1 MSSNIVFLSECSP
14 LYTTLGAPQRIPNVT
29 FLPLNRSIRLEWSL
43 PPNSNSVIIDSYI
56 IRYKQSGAPISQ
68 TLGELLS
75 FTTTIIV
82 PNLLNGELYDFWVI
96 ARNRFG
102 DSPFSPTITAIPGAS
117 PSPSEIVRRAYHST
131 TIGNGINDSDP
142 TTYQKVGLE
151 FTPPPSNNG
160 ATPIVFMIKYTQLS
174 GGIGGIGGSST
185 DNSYVLIDS
194 VQNNQIMRDANNS
207 LAINIEGVKGNYIRK
222 EIVIPSGPGFIT
234 SPYRFQVFTTNIYG
248 TSPVPDISFVV
259 DLYSTVDANTV
270 GSIRPRF
277 TAPSLSHYSTP
288 ANGGIVSIAVNDS
301 SFRFRWKQYLPSSPS
316 TGGIPDSTWSY
327 RIQYTD
333 NKDYW
338 YYPSKQGEIAT
349 YPEYTRAY
357 DTTSPGANSANF
369 EYFMDI
375 SRNVINGRR
384 YYVRYCIVNS
394 NGDTSEYTEVTDTN
408 LSITSVIP
416 GKLPQP
422 PPIFRASVD
431 DRMVRLYFNWNT
443 TPPSTELTG
452 GLPILDYKIER
463 YVVSRNG
470 RVFSISTEIDALFEN
485 LIGPYYEDRTR
496 INTNG
501 IEYYYKVFSRTIIGY
516 STLFT
521 TVTAIPSRKSDV
533 VQNVSASVDDGQIT
547 LSWLPPTNIEPGTP
561 IVQYIIE
568 YKLYTIFNIEG
579 LPSSNIVGIFSNP
592 PTITTIIQDMN
603 SILIN
608 DTLWA
613 LLPSKSVSI
622 YTNSPN
628 LNYTITNL
636 FNNTPYVF
644 RIGAVTQDTARRNLV
659 GLIKVIQNRSPYL
672 PRPTI
677 VGKVPTRLT
686 NVEYSVG
693 SRSMAITFSSSDIN
707 NTEGIIRFIV
717 DYRIYGSQVDYLT
730 QRFEYTNSVLLNNRL
745 NKVTFSIL
753 VIDLDNNVSSRP
765 LMNTDSYEI
774 VVYSEN
780 SVGYTNITDRIDLH
794 EDLTF
799 KDSYENLTL
808 PRLVRPTTVP
818 SIIEELRT

>member
-56 IRYKQSGAPISQ
+56 IRYKLSGAPISQ
-68 TLGELLS
+68 TLGELFS
-75 FTTTIIV
+75 FITTIIV

-102 DSPFSPTITAIPGAS
+102 DSPFSPTITASPGAS

-160 ATPIVFMIKYTQLS
+160 ATPLLFMIKYTQLS
-174 GGIGGIGGSST
+174 GGIGGSST

-194 VQNNQIMRDANNS
+194 VQNNQIMRDANDS

-222 EIVIPSGPGFIT
+222 EIVIPSGPGFIS

-248 TSPVPDISFVV
+248 MSPVPDISFVI
-259 DLYSTVDANTV
+259 DLYSTLDANTV

-349 YPEYTRAY
+349 YPEYTRVY

-422 PPIFRASVD
+422 PPIFRAAVD

-452 GLPILDYKIER
+452 GLPVLDYKIER

-470 RVFSISTEIDALFEN
+470 RVFSISPEIEALFEN

-516 STLFT
+516 SELFT
-521 TVTAIPSRKSDV
+521 TVTAIPSRKSDI
-533 VQNVSASVDDGQIT
+533 VQSVSASVDDGQIT

-628 LNYTITNL
+628 LNYTIKNL
-636 FNNTPYVF
+636 FNNRPYVF

-765 LMNTDSYEI
+765 LTNTDSYEI

-794 EDLTF
+794 EDLTS
-799 KDSYENLTL
+799 KDSYENLIL

>member
-1 MSSNIVFLSECSP
+1 MSSNIVFLSDCTP
-14 LYTTLGAPQRIPNVT
+14 LYTILGAPERISNIT
-29 FLPLNRSIRLEWSL
+29 FSPLNRSIRLEWSL

-56 IRYKQSGAPISQ
+56 IRYKLSGAPISQ
-68 TLGELLS
+68 TLGELFS
-75 FTTTIIV
+75 FTTSIII
-82 PNLLNGELYDFWVI
+82 PNLLNGELYDIWVI

-117 PSPSEIVRRAYHST
+117 PSPSQIVRRAYHST
-131 TIGNGINDSDP
+131 TVGNGINDSDP
-142 TTYQKVGLE
+142 TTYQKVGIE

-160 ATPIVFMIKYTQLS
+160 STPIVFMIKYTQL
-174 GGIGGIGGSST
+174 IGGSTT
-185 DNSYVLIDS
+185 DNSYVLIES
-194 VQNNQIMRDANNS
+194 VQNNQIIRDANNTP
-207 LAINIEGVKGNYIRK
+207 AIKTDGVKGDYIRK
-222 EIVIPSGPGFIT
+222 EIVIPTGPGFIT

-277 TAPSLSHYSTP
+277 TAPSLS
-288 ANGGIVSIAVNDS
+288 ANGGIVSITTNDS
-301 SFRFRWKQYLPSSPS
+301 SFRFTWRQYNPSSPTS
-316 TGGIPDSTWSY
+316 AGGIPDSTWSY

-333 NKDYW
+333 DKDYW
-338 YYPSKQGEIAT
+338 YYPSKPGEIAK

-357 DTTSPGANSANF
+357 NTSSENF
-369 EYFMDI
+369 VYFIDI

-384 YYVRYCIVNS
+384 YYVRYCLVNS
-394 NGDTSEYTEVTDTN
+394 NGDASQYTQVTDTN

-422 PPIFRASVD
+422 PPIFRAAVD

-443 TPPSTELTG
+443 TRPSIELTG
-452 GLPILDYKIER
+452 GLPVLDYKIER

-470 RVFSISTEIDALFEN
+470 RVVTISPEINALFEN
-485 LIGPYYEDRTR
+485 LVGPYYEDRTN

-501 IEYYYKVFSRTIIGY
+501 IEYYYKVFTRTIIGY

-521 TVTAIPSRKSDV
+521 TVSAIPSRKSDV

-561 IVQYIIE
+561 IVQYVIE
-568 YKLYTIFNIEG
+568 YKLYTIFNISE
-579 LPSSNIVGIFSNP
+579 LPSGNVVGIFSNP
-592 PTITTIIQDMN
+592 PTITTVIQDMN

-608 DTLWA
+608 DTIWP
-613 LLPSKSVSI
+613 LLPGNYVSI

-628 LNYTITNL
+628 LSYTIKNL

-659 GLIKVIQNRSPYL
+659 GLIKVIEDRSPYL

-677 VGKVPTRLT
+677 VGKVPKRLT
-686 NVEYSVG
+686 NVEYNVG
-693 SRSMAITFSSSDIN
+693 SRSVTITFSSSDIN

-717 DYRIYGSQVDYLT
+717 DYRIFGSQFSYLT
-730 QRFEYTNSVLLNNRL
+730 QRFEYTNSVVLNNQV
-745 NKVTFSIL
+745 NKVTFSIV

-765 LMNTDSYEI
+765 LTNTDSYEI

-794 EDLTF
+794 EDVRFT
-799 KDSYENLTL
+799 DSYENLTL
-808 PRLVRPTTVP
+808 PRLVRPVSVP
-818 SIIEELRT
+818 SIVEELRT

>member
-1 MSSNIVFLSECSP
+1 
-14 LYTTLGAPQRIPNVT
+14 
-29 FLPLNRSIRLEWSL
+29 
-43 PPNSNSVIIDSYI
+43 
-56 IRYKQSGAPISQ
+56 
-68 TLGELLS
+68 
-75 FTTTIIV
+75 
-82 PNLLNGELYDFWVI
+82 
-96 ARNRFG
+96 
-102 DSPFSPTITAIPGAS
+102 
-117 PSPSEIVRRAYHST
+117 
-131 TIGNGINDSDP
+131 
-142 TTYQKVGLE
+142 
-151 FTPPPSNNG
+151 
-160 ATPIVFMIKYTQLS
+160 
-174 GGIGGIGGSST
+174 
-185 DNSYVLIDS
+185 
-194 VQNNQIMRDANNS
+194 
-207 LAINIEGVKGNYIRK
+207 
-222 EIVIPSGPGFIT
+222 
-234 SPYRFQVFTTNIYG
+234 
-248 TSPVPDISFVV
+248 
-259 DLYSTVDANTV
+259 
-270 GSIRPRF
+270 
-277 TAPSLSHYSTP
+277 
-288 ANGGIVSIAVNDS
+288 
-301 SFRFRWKQYLPSSPS
+301 
-316 TGGIPDSTWSY
+316 
-327 RIQYTD
+327 
-333 NKDYW
+333 
-338 YYPSKQGEIAT
+338 
-349 YPEYTRAY
+349 
-357 DTTSPGANSANF
+357 
-369 EYFMDI
+369 
-375 SRNVINGRR
+375 
-384 YYVRYCIVNS
+384 
-394 NGDTSEYTEVTDTN
+394 
-408 LSITSVIP
+408 
-416 GKLPQP
+416 
-422 PPIFRASVD
+422 
-431 DRMVRLYFNWNT
+431 MVRLYFNWNT

-452 GLPILDYKIER
+452 GLPVLDYKIER

-470 RVFSISTEIDALFEN
+470 RVFSISPEIDALFEN

-516 STLFT
+516 SALFT

-533 VQNVSASVDDGQIT
+533 VQSVSASVDDGQIT

-579 LPSSNIVGIFSNP
+579 LPSDNIVGIFSNP

-608 DTLWA
+608 DTIWA

-628 LNYTITNL
+628 LNYTIKNL

-717 DYRIYGSQVDYLT
+717 DYRIYGSQVNYLT

-765 LMNTDSYEI
+765 LTNTDSYEM

-794 EDLTF
+794 EDLQF
-799 KDSYENLTL
+799 NDSYENVTL

>member
-1 MSSNIVFLSECSP
+1 MSSNIVFLSDCTP
-14 LYTTLGAPQRIPNVT
+14 LYTILGAPQRIPNVT

-56 IRYKQSGAPISQ
+56 IRYKLSGAPISQ
-68 TLGELLS
+68 TLGELFS
-75 FTTTIIV
+75 FTTTIII
-82 PNLLNGELYDFWVI
+82 PNLLNGELYDIWVI

-102 DSPFSPTITAIPGAS
+102 DSPFSPTISAIPGAS
-117 PSPSEIVRRAYHST
+117 PSPSQIVRRAYHST
-131 TIGNGINDSDP
+131 TIGNGINDSDT
-142 TTYQKVGLE
+142 TTYQKVGIE

-160 ATPIVFMIKYTQLS
+160 ATPLVFMIKYTQLS
-174 GGIGGIGGSST
+174 GGSST

-207 LAINIEGVKGNYIRK
+207 LAIKTDGVKGDYIRK
-222 EIVIPSGPGFIT
+222 EIVIPSGSGFIT

-248 TSPVPDISFVV
+248 TSPVPDISFVI

-270 GSIRPRF
+270 GSVRPRF

-333 NKDYW
+333 DKDYW
-338 YYPSKQGEIAT
+338 YYPSKPGEIAT

-357 DTTSPGANSANF
+357 DTTSPGTNSANF

-394 NGDTSEYTEVTDTN
+394 NGDTSEYTQVTDTN

-422 PPIFRASVD
+422 PPIFRAAVD

-463 YVVSRNG
+463 YVISRNG
-470 RVFSISTEIDALFEN
+470 RVVTISPEINELFEN
-485 LIGPYYEDRTR
+485 LIGPYYEDRTN

-501 IEYYYKVFSRTIIGY
+501 IEYYYKVFTRTIIGY

-568 YKLYTIFNIEG
+568 YKLYTIFNISE
-579 LPSSNIVGIFSNP
+579 LPSGNIVGIFSNP
-592 PTITTIIQDMN
+592 PTITTVIQDMN

-608 DTLWA
+608 DTIWA
-613 LLPSKSVSI
+613 LLPSNSVSI

-628 LNYTITNL
+628 LNYTIKNL

-659 GLIKVIQNRSPYL
+659 GLLKVIQNRSPYL

-677 VGKVPTRLT
+677 IGKVPKRLT
-686 NVEYSVG
+686 NVEYNVG
-693 SRSMAITFSSSDIN
+693 SRSVTITFSSSDIN

-717 DYRIYGSQVDYLT
+717 DYRTFGSQVDYLT
-730 QRFEYTNSVLLNNRL
+730 QRFEYTNSVLLNNQL
-745 NKVTFSIL
+745 NKVTFSIV

-765 LMNTDSYEI
+765 LTDTDSYEI

-794 EDLTF
+794 EDLQF
-799 KDSYENLTL
+799 NDSYENLTL
-808 PRLVRPTTVP
+808 PRLVRPISVP

>member
-102 DSPFSPTITAIPGAS
+102 DSPFSPTITASPGAS

-160 ATPIVFMIKYTQLS
+160 ATPLVFMIKYTQLS

-194 VQNNQIMRDANNS
+194 VQNNQIMRDANDS
-207 LAINIEGVKGNYIRK
+207 LAIKIEGVKGNYIRK

-288 ANGGIVSIAVNDS
+288 ANGGIVSMTSNDS

-422 PPIFRASVD
+422 PPIFRAAVD

-765 LMNTDSYEI
+765 LTNTDSYEI

>member
-43 PPNSNSVIIDSYI
+43 PPNSNSVMIDSYI

-102 DSPFSPTITAIPGAS
+102 DSPFSPTITASPGAS

-160 ATPIVFMIKYTQLS
+160 ATPLVFMIKYTQLS

-194 VQNNQIMRDANNS
+194 VQNNQIMRDANDS
-207 LAINIEGVKGNYIRK
+207 LAIKIEGVKGNYIRK
-222 EIVIPSGPGFIT
+222 EIVIPSGSGFIT

-422 PPIFRASVD
+422 PPIFRAAVD

-579 LPSSNIVGIFSNP
+579 LPSGNIVGIFSNP

-765 LMNTDSYEI
+765 LTNTDSYEI